1 VRRITALTGIGA
13 LQYVREMEHEVRRAA
28 ELLKTTPKELSRRV
42 ESTQKRVKELERKV
56 EEVTVRAMKGGA
68 PASGNGA
75 PGEAQT
81 QDIGGIKVLTR
92 QVDEADPKI
101 LRTLADQYR
110 DQLRSGVV
118 ALGGATPDGKALILV
133 AATKDVV
140 EKGFKAGDL
149 IREMAKE
156 VGGAGGGKPDM
167 AQAGGSDP
175 SKIPAAFERLY
186 GLIRR

>member
-1 VRRITALTGIGA
+1 
-13 LQYVREMEHEVRRAA
+13 MEHEVRRAA
-28 ELLKTTPKELSRRV
+28 ELLKTTPKELARRV

-75 PGEAQT
+75 PAEAQT
-81 QDIGGIKVLTR
+81 QEIGGIKVLTR

-118 ALGGATPDGKALILV
+118 ALGGATADGKALILV

-156 VGGAGGGKPDM
+156 VGGSGGGKPDM